1 MKKIIYVV
9 LLMFLSS
16 PSFCVAKRYV
26 VFFAETSDISNV
38 VVDKILLS
46 NRFCMNVPV
55 NDAVNIPENLEELIS
70 YGKIEVALSFNPEP
84 VLPIFAMLSNV
95 ELSKSQRHGIFEEYV
110 VNNLTRFESNTNKG
124 NSCVFLNCAEMSY
137 DVLYYFAR
145 LKLSWINVDNL
156 EENARGAYVVDGI
169 TIFSL
174 YKDFP
179 YNQTDVMKWLES
191 KPEDIIPV
199 LLTKKHLQNVM
210 LMEYLITTFDNSKY
224 IYPATP
230 MYVSKVKSDLLQ
242 QKTVYFKQVAINKM
256 IMDKLFSAANLIV
269 NYTNTS
275 NFKEYVYNNARSELI
290 YLCNYNLLKDVSF
303 GVSNGKRMFDA
314 TYDNIHRLLGAF
326 ELGENK
332 ISESYVYSD
341 EKNISISSNKQTS
354 VELISDG
361 ISINNDGLL
370 KSIQVIAKN
379 NNIKINFSFKD
390 DKWDDNIAFIDFYID
405 LNNIDGAGST
415 SLLSGVNGFLTTES
429 GWEYSLRIYKDK
441 AVLYKYSSDGASYV
455 SNLIVDG
462 DASILIPQKYIRGNP
477 SRWGYQSIAIAEN
490 NGKKVVIDF
499 LNQSDKTKDE
509 ILSATPFLISAV
521 RH

>member
-1 MKKIIYVV
+1 MKKIIYVI
-9 LLMFLSS
+9 LFTFLSFS
-16 PSFCVAKRYV
+16 SFCDAKRYV

-55 NDAVNIPENLEELIS
+55 NAALDIPENLEELIS
-70 YGKIEVALSFNPEP
+70 YGKIEPALSFNPEP

-95 ELSKSQRHGIFEEYV
+95 ELSKSQKRGIFEEYV
-110 VNNLTRFESNTNKG
+110 VNNLTSFESNTNKG
-124 NSCVFLNCAEMSY
+124 NPCIFLNCAEMSH
-137 DVLYYFAR
+137 DILYYFAG

-156 EENARGAYVVDGI
+156 EENTHGAYAVDGI

-179 YNQTDVMKWLES
+179 YNQADVMKWLES
-191 KPEDIIPV
+191 KREDVIPI

-224 IYPATP
+224 ICPVTP

-256 IMDKLFSAANLIV
+256 IMDKLFSAANLIAS
-269 NYTNTS
+269 YANTS
-275 NFKEYVYNNARSELI
+275 NFKEYAYNNARNELV
-290 YLCNYNLLKDVSF
+290 YLCNYNLLKDVSS
-303 GVSNGKRMFDA
+303 GVSNRKRMFDA
-314 TYDNIHRLLGAF
+314 AYDNIYRLLGAF
-326 ELGENK
+326 ELEKNK
-332 ISESYVYSD
+332 INEPYVYSD
-341 EKNISISSNKQTS
+341 KKNISVSNKQTS

-361 ISINNDGLL
+361 ISIYNDGLL

-405 LNNIDGAGST
+405 FNNIDGAGST

-441 AVLYKYSSDGASYV
+441 AVLYKYSSDGALYV
-455 SNLIVDG
+455 SNLTVSG
-462 DASILIPQKYIRGNP
+462 DVSILIPQKYIRGNP

-490 NGKKVVIDF
+490 NGRKVIVDF

-509 ILSATPFLISAV
+509 ILSITPFLISAV